1 MAHFGSGQRS
11 QDILACGLCEVETKI
26 KVKCMNCDLYMCQK
40 CTDKIHAKF
49 KNADLHDI
57 VDLKDIHSHIDET
70 KANSEF
76 KPVKCK
82 DHRKQLCCMYCL
94 TCELLVC
101 PMCIAKTHQLH
112 LMEDIQTVCQKK
124 VEEMKILQD
133 QAKSKIEKLIENV
146 NLMGEIEK
154 AKSHEIEQNIL
165 MEEKQAREVQSKCL
179 RLLKEHKDK
188 TERQSELMSSKEFE
202 ILEDKKDIKTVIQQV
217 ENKYESRNT
226 EEFLEAIRNMHSKLE
241 SIKTTSSKSFDMKIL
256 HYVPNYKIQ
265 TNSKSIEIE
274 IHFETKAKYELNML
288 DVLKINSITSD
299 KDGNIW
305 ITDGV
310 RKIQQLQV
318 KEGVKVIKALT
329 TGPGFTEIRCWNKG
343 ILFTSDDYSKII
355 HLASNDKLKVF
366 KNLSPSLPFAL
377 SVSENDVIVGM
388 NCVSVKDKTDIPV
401 IIRLGFNGKIIQI
414 YKNHGR
420 QLLTRDVVRC
430 CTTTNDGAICYID
443 SINSKGYLG
452 DVVFISRDA
461 IIQWKYSGNS
471 LINSNKHPFT
481 PIEVVTTGSY
491 NFIVSDENQ
500 HALHFLSTK
509 GGLLTILDLTMIGVG
524 DPGVMT
530 IDNNGTLWISSE
542 ELNKTIL
549 SPVKFFGF

>member
-1 MAHFGSGQRS
+1 MAHFGSVQRS
-11 QDILACGLCEVETKI
+11 QDILACGLCEIETKI

-57 VDLKDIHSHIDET
+57 VDLKDIHSRIDET
-70 KANSEF
+70 DANSEF

-101 PMCIAKTHQLH
+101 PMCITKTHQLH
-112 LMEDIQTVCQKK
+112 LMEDIQTICQKK
-124 VEEMKILQD
+124 VEEMKILQY
-133 QAKSKIEKLIENV
+133 QAKSKIEKLIENL

-154 AKSHEIEQNIL
+154 AKSYEIEQNIL
-165 MEEKQAREVQSKCL
+165 REEKQAREVHSKCL

-202 ILEDKKDIKTVIQQV
+202 ILEDKKDIKTVIQEV

-256 HYVPNYKIQ
+256 HYVPNYQIQ
-265 TNSKSIEIE
+265 TKSKSIEME

-318 KEGVKVIKALT
+318 KEGVNVIKELT

-355 HLASNDKLKVF
+355 HLASDDKLKVF

-377 SVSENDVIVGM
+377 SVSDNDIIVGM

-401 IIRLGFNGKIIQI
+401 IIRLEFNGKIIQI

-443 SINSKGYLG
+443 SINTKGYLG
-452 DVVFISRDA
+452 DVVFISQDA

-471 LINSNKHPFT
+471 IINSNKHPFT
-481 PIEVVTTGSY
+481 PIEVVTTGSN

-500 HALHFLSTK
+500 HALHFLTTK

-530 IDNNGTLWISSE
+530 IDDNGTLWISSE